1 MNKRS
6 EFEGKPKS
14 KFVKELID
22 ERGLSKKECAK
33 ILKTS
38 ENYFNNK
45 LYRDSFSFEDML
57 VLIYVCGYKVA
68 LIDNSKGVLHE
79 LDINTFPKAAEI
91 INDYKVSVLDE
102 KRKEYETLKRQ
113 LYDLQKRY
121 GF

>member
-1 MNKRS
+1 MNKCS
-6 EFEGKPKS
+6 AFEGKPKS

-22 ERGLSKKECAK
+22 ERGLSRKECAK

-38 ENYFNNK
+38 EIYFNNK

-57 VLIYVCGYKVA
+57 VLIYACGYKVA
-68 LIDNSKGVLHE
+68 LIDSKNVTHE
-79 LDINTFPKAAEI
+79 LDINAFPKASALI
-91 INDYKVSVLDE
+91 DDYKESVLDE

-121 GF
+121 SF